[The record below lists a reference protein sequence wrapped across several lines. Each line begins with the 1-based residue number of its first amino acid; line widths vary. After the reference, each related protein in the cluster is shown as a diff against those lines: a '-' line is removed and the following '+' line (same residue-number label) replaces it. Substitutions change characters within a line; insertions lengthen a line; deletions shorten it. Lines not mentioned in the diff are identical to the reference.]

1 MELLPAEKAAQIFL
15 EKDIITAVFSKP
27 ENKTEQ
33 PSKIKIRKILLK
45 NTEHY
50 QIEEFRE
57 NKAFHKNILPDN
69 FLPYLVNFFVHF
81 KTAECSA
88 KEKTLRFLKNKK
100 GLWNLK
106 QTPKPLSKIKSESES
121 SLHDNTK
128 NYVLP
133 ISPPP
138 QFLKELNFFTA
149 QGSIINSKYGKFR
162 QINKYLEFIESVL
175 PALTA
180 GSTAKKLNII
190 DFGCGKAYLS
200 FALYYYLT
208 EIKKI
213 PAEICGLD
221 LKKDVIDFC
230 NELSRKCNFSGLSF
244 KTGDISS
251 FEFKTEPDMVISL
264 HACDTATD
272 FALAKAIQNNA
283 KVIFA
288 VPCCQHELNAQ
299 IRKNAEK
306 ITAKNNL
313 VFPMFD
319 YGIVTEKFTSL
330 LTDTVRSKILEK
342 HGYKVNVE
350 EFIDTEHTPKNI
362 LIKAVKTALPAEKMQ
377 EKIKTAEFQLNLIKE
392 YFFIN
397 PLLENISTQK

>member
-1 MELLPAEKAAQIFL
+1 
-15 EKDIITAVFSKP
+15 
-27 ENKTEQ
+27 
-33 PSKIKIRKILLK
+33 
-45 NTEHY
+45 
-50 QIEEFRE
+50 
-57 NKAFHKNILPDN
+57 
-69 FLPYLVNFFVHF
+69 
-81 KTAECSA
+81 
-88 KEKTLRFLKNKK
+88 
-100 GLWNLK
+100 
-106 QTPKPLSKIKSESES
+106 
-121 SLHDNTK
+121 
-128 NYVLP
+128 
-133 ISPPP
+133 
-138 QFLKELNFFTA
+138 
-149 QGSIINSKYGKFR
+149 
-162 QINKYLEFIESVL
+162 
-175 PALTA
+175 
-180 GSTAKKLNII
+180 
-190 DFGCGKAYLS
+190 
-200 FALYYYLT
+200 
-208 EIKKI
+208 
-213 PAEICGLD
+213 
-221 LKKDVIDFC
+221 
-230 NELSRKCNFSGLSF
+230 
-244 KTGDISS
+244 
-251 FEFKTEPDMVISL
+251 MVISL

-306 ITAKNNL
+306 ITAKNNP

-397 PLLENISTQK
+397 PLLENLSTQK

>member
-1 MELLPAEKAAQIFL
+1 MNLLSAEEAAHVFIKNKPAA
-15 EKDIITAVFSKP
+15 AVFSNPK
-27 ENKTEQ
+27 NRLNLI
-33 PSKIKIRKILLK
+33 SKIKIRKILLK
-45 NTEHY
+45 DTEHY
-50 QIEEFRE
+50 QTEEFRE
-57 NKAFHKNILPDN
+57 NKTFHKNVPVDS
-69 FLPYLVNFFVHF
+69 FLPYLIDFFTQF
-81 KTAECSA
+81 KNTEASTQNGA
-88 KEKTLRFLKNKK
+88 IRFLQNKK
-100 GLWNLK
+100 GQIAFK
-106 QTPKPLSKIKSESES
+106 QNSKPLSANCSDSKRA
-121 SLHDNTK
+121 HNNTK

-244 KTGDISS
+244 KTGDISN

-288 VPCCQHELNAQ
+288 VPCCQHELNTQ

-306 ITAKNNL
+306 ITAKNNP

-319 YGIVTEKFTSL
+319 YGIVTEKFSSL

-397 PLLENISTQK
+397 PLLENLFTQK

>member
-33 PSKIKIRKILLK
+33 PSKTKIRKILLK

-106 QTPKPLSKIKSESES
+106 QTPKPLSKIKSESAG
-121 SLHDNTK
+121 SLHDNT
-128 NYVLP
+128 
-133 ISPPP
+133 I
-138 QFLKELNFFTA
+138 NFFTA

-306 ITAKNNL
+306 IIAKNNP

-350 EFIDTEHTPKNI
+350 EFIDMEHTPKNI

-397 PLLENISTQK
+397 PLLENLSTQK

>member
-15 EKDIITAVFSKP
+15 EKDIITAVFLKP

-50 QIEEFRE
+50 QIEEFKE

-106 QTPKPLSKIKSESES
+106 QTPKPLSKIKSESAG

-149 QGSIINSKYGKFR
+149 QGSIIQSKYHKFR

-306 ITAKNNL
+306 ITAKNNP
-313 VFPMFD
+313 VFQCSTT
-319 YGIVTEKFTSL
+319 VL
-330 LTDTVRSKILEK
+330 LR
-342 HGYKVNVE
+342 
-350 EFIDTEHTPKNI
+350 KNS
-362 LIKAVKTALPAEKMQ
+362 PH
-377 EKIKTAEFQLNLIKE
+377 F
-392 YFFIN
+392 
-397 PLLENISTQK
+397 